1 MKKIAG
7 TLKLDQAAFR
17 ELEAF
22 SKFGSDLDAATQLII
37 DRGQIN
43 QEILKQAQYSPLRV
57 EEQVAVIYCSSNGFF
72 DGVQL
77 NKISKLEEEFLQ
89 YVNSKCKKVLD
100 ELADGVLKDSSLKIL
115 EDAGKNIAKNY
126 K

>member
-43 QEILKQAQYSPLRV
+43 QEILKQPQYSPLRV

-72 DGVQL
+72 DGIEL

-100 ELADGVLKDSSLKIL
+100 ELADGVLKDASLKIL
-115 EDAGKNIAKNY
+115 EDAAKNIAKNY

>member
-43 QEILKQAQYSPLRV
+43 QEILKQPQYSPLRV
-57 EEQVAVIYCSSNGFF
+57 EEQVAIIYCSSNGFF
-72 DGVQL
+72 DGIEL

-89 YVNSKCKKVLD
+89 HVNSKCKKVLG
-100 ELADGVLKDSSLKIL
+100 ELADGVLKDASLKIL
-115 EDAGKNIAKNY
+115 EDAAKNIAKNY

>member
-89 YVNSKCKKVLD
+89 HVNSKCKTVLD
-100 ELADGVLKDSSLKIL
+100 ELADGILKDSSLKIL